1 MKNKAS
7 EIDGLLPQTQ
17 CTRCGYPTCREYAE
31 AIALGAADINRC
43 PPGGD
48 ETIDAIARLL
58 SCNAKPLDP
67 AYGAHK
73 PKASAVID
81 EAACIGCMLCI
92 APCPVDAIV
101 GAAKH
106 MHTVL
111 TAHCTGCEL
120 CVPACPVDCIRIV
133 PLTVLAGQANDTAR
147 AVLAKTATQAA
158 DGARTR
164 FAFHRER
171 LQRDKR
177 EYEKQ
182 LARKSTAKRE
192 VDGINTDDIE
202 SERRKATVA
211 AALARARARRAQEER
226 MRKGKP

>member
-7 EIDGLLPQTQ
+7 KIDSLLPQTQ

-48 ETIDAIARLL
+48 ETIGAIARLL
-58 SCNAKPLDP
+58 SCSAKPLDP
-67 AYGAHK
+67 AYGAYK

-101 GAAKH
+101 GAAKRI
-106 MHTVL
+106 HTVL

-120 CVPACPVDCIRIV
+120 CVPVCPVDCIRIV
-133 PLTVLAGQANDTAR
+133 PLTVLAEQENDTAR
-147 AVLAKTATQAA
+147 AVLTKTAAQAA
-158 DGARTR
+158 DGARAR
-164 FAFHRER
+164 FEFHRER

-177 EYEKQ
+177 EHEQ
-182 LARKSTAKRE
+182 RLARKSPANRE
-192 VDGINTDDIE
+192 ADGINADDIE
-202 SERRKATVA
+202 SERRRATVA
-211 AALARARARRAQEER
+211 AALARARARRTQEER